1 VVTINYKLQKKLKNK
16 NQHFKQPN
24 ENLAK
29 QGDNLIIDKICEL

>member
-1 VVTINYKLQKKLKNK
+1 MTINYKLQK

-29 QGDNLIIDKICEL
+29 QGDDLIIDKF